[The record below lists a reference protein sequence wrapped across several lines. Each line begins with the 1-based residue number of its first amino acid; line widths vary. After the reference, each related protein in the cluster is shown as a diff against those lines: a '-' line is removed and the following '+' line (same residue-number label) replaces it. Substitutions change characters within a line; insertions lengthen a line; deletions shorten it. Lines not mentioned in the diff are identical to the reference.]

1 MYRAVEKYVV
11 RLTAEERAELEPMT
25 RQRRIAA
32 DKQLRAKL
40 LLHADEGEF
49 GPAWQDQRLS
59 VSFGVS
65 RSKIMRLRRQLV
77 LEGFQAALSRRTS
90 TQPRRHKLD
99 GEQEARLIAVACS
112 APPAGRAKW
121 TLQLLADKLVELQVV
136 DSISNECVRQTLK
149 KTTSSRGCV
158 NNG

>member
-11 RLTAEERAELEPMT
+11 RLTAVERAELEALT
-25 RQRRIAA
+25 RQRKIAA

-49 GPAWQDQRLS
+49 GPGWQDQQLIGA
-59 VSFGVS
+59 FGAS

-90 TQPRRHKLD
+90 TQPRRRKLD

-121 TLQLLADKLVELQVV
+121 TLQLLADQLVELKVV
-136 DSISNECVRQTLK
+136 DSISPDCVRKTLK
-149 KTTSSRGCV
+149 KTTSSRGGV
-158 NNG
+158 SNG

>member
-1 MYRAVEKYVV
+1 MYRAVEKYLV
-11 RLTAEERAELEPMT
+11 RLTAEERAELEAMT

-40 LLHADEGEF
+40 LLQADEGEF
-49 GPAWQDQRLS
+49 GPGWRDEQLIET
-59 VSFGVS
+59 FGVS
-65 RSKIMRLRRQLV
+65 RSKTMRLRRQFV

-90 TQPRRHKLD
+90 TQPRRRKLN
-99 GEQEARLIAVACS
+99 GEQEARLIAVTCS

-121 TLQLLADKLVELQVV
+121 TLQLLADKLVELKVV
-136 DSISNECVRQTLK
+136 DSISNECVRRTLK

-158 NNG
+158 GSG

>member
-11 RLTAEERAELEPMT
+11 RLTAEERAELEAMT

-49 GPAWQDQRLS
+49 GPAWRDEQL
-59 VSFGVS
+59 VETLGVS
-65 RSKIMRLRRQLV
+65 RSKIMRLRRQFV
-77 LEGFQAALSRRTS
+77 LEGFQAALLRRTS
-90 TQPRRHKLD
+90 TQPRRRKLN
-99 GEQEARLIAVACS
+99 GEQEARLIAVTCS

-121 TLQLLADKLVELQVV
+121 TLQLLANKLVELKVV
-136 DSISNECVRQTLK
+136 DSISNECVRRTLK

-158 NNG
+158 SSG

>member
-11 RLTAEERAELEPMT
+11 RLTAEERVQLESLT

-49 GPAWQDQRLS
+49 GPGWLDQQLIEA
-59 VSFGVS
+59 FGAS

-90 TQPRRHKLD
+90 TQPRRRKLD
-99 GEQEARLIAVACS
+99 GEQEARLVALACS
-112 APPAGRAKW
+112 APPTGRARW
-121 TLQLLADKLVELQVV
+121 TLQLLADKLVELKVI
-136 DSISNECVRQTLK
+136 DSISSDCVRKTLK
-149 KTTSSRGCV
+149 KTISSRGGV
-158 NNG
+158 SSG

>member
-11 RLTAEERAELEPMT
+11 RLTAEERAELEAMT
-25 RQRRIAA
+25 RQRRIAS

-40 LLHADEGEF
+40 LLHADDGEL
-49 GPAWQDQRLS
+49 GPAWQDQQLIEA
-59 VSFGVS
+59 FGVS

-77 LEGFQAALSRRTS
+77 LEGLQAALSRRTS
-90 TQPRRHKLD
+90 TQPRRRKLD

-136 DSISNECVRQTLK
+136 DSISNDCVRKTLK
-149 KTTSSRGCV
+149 KTTSSRGGV
-158 NNG
+158 SSG

>member
-49 GPAWQDQRLS
+49 GPAWQDQQLS
-59 VSFGVS
+59 AAFGAS

-77 LEGFQAALSRRTS
+77 LEGFQTALSRRTS
-90 TQPRRHKLD
+90 TQPRRRKLD
-99 GEQEARLIAVACS
+99 GEQEARLIAVTCS

-158 NNG
+158 SNG

>member
-11 RLTAEERAELEPMT
+11 RLTAEERAELEAMT

-49 GPAWQDQRLS
+49 GPAWLDQQL
-59 VSFGVS
+59 VEAFGAS

-90 TQPRRHKLD
+90 TQPRRRKLD
-99 GEQEARLIAVACS
+99 GEQEARLVAVACS

-121 TLQLLADKLVELQVV
+121 TLQLLADQLVELKVV
-136 DSISNECVRQTLK
+136 DSISPDCVRKTLK
-149 KTTSSRGCV
+149 KTRCSPGGVS
-158 NNG
+158 NG

>member
-11 RLTAEERAELEPMT
+11 RLTSEERAELEAMT

-32 DKQLRAKL
+32 DKQLRAKV

-49 GPAWQDQRLS
+49 GPAWLDQQLIEA
-59 VSFGVS
+59 FGVS
-65 RSKIMRLRRQLV
+65 RSKIMRLRQQLV
-77 LEGFQAALSRRTS
+77 LEGFQAALSRRTG
-90 TQPRRHKLD
+90 TQPRRRKLN

-121 TLQLLADKLVELQVV
+121 TLQLLADQLVELKVV
-136 DSISNECVRQTLK
+136 DSISNECLRQTLK
-149 KTTSSRGCV
+149 KTSSNRGCV
-158 NNG
+158 SSG

>member
-1 MYRAVEKYVV
+1 MYRAVDKYVV
-11 RLTAEERAELEPMT
+11 RLTAQERAELEAMT

-32 DKQLRAKL
+32 DKQLRAKIL
-40 LLHADEGEF
+40 LQADQGES
-49 GPAWQDQRLS
+49 GPAWQDQQLIEA
-59 VSFGVS
+59 FGVS

-90 TQPRRHKLD
+90 APRRRKLD

-121 TLQLLADKLVELQVV
+121 TLQLLADQLVELKVV

-149 KTTSSRGCV
+149 KTTSSPGGV
-158 NNG
+158 SSG

>member
-11 RLTAEERAELEPMT
+11 RLTAEERAELEAMT

-40 LLHADEGEF
+40 LLQADEGEF
-49 GPAWQDQRLS
+49 GPAWRDEQLIET
-59 VSFGVS
+59 FGVS

-77 LEGFQAALSRRTS
+77 LEGFQAALARRTS
-90 TQPRRHKLD
+90 TQPRSRKLD
-99 GEQEARLIAVACS
+99 GEQEARLVALACS

-121 TLQLLADKLVELQVV
+121 TLQLLADKLVELKVV
-136 DSISNECVRQTLK
+136 ESISNDCVRKTLK
-149 KTTSSRGCV
+149 K
-158 NNG
+158 